1 MKRARLQPGQ
11 YAKLSGMDN
20 SGEGSGSETE
30 SSQTT
35 PEPSSSQT
43 IPEQPTPPT
52 TPPDGQT
59 PSSQTTTT
67 PPSGQTSS
75 SETTEKV
82 RKTMHGWMD
91 SVVQELMIVG
101 VKSNAMMRV
110 INQFIIAS
118 GVDKKLVGQTTIRR
132 KMAEILE
139 KKRKERKKKQLFFL
153 GVDGRCD
160 FTLTEKNQ
168 YIKVMS
174 MSFYPDLITILLQV
188 YQNYPHKIRIKSG

>member
-1 MKRARLQPGQ
+1 MYLFLYNLGFTNGSKRKTTSLKYSKEPENPILNVKRARLQPGQ
-11 YAKLSGMDN
+11 YAELSGMNN

-43 IPEQPTPPT
+43 IPDEPTPPT

-59 PSSQTTTT
+59 TSSQTTTT

-75 SETTEKV
+75 SETTKKV

-101 VKSNAMMRV
+101 VKSNGMMRV
-110 INQFIIAS
+110 
-118 GVDKKLVGQTTIRR
+118 
-132 KMAEILE
+132 
-139 KKRKERKKKQLFFL
+139 
-153 GVDGRCD
+153 
-160 FTLTEKNQ
+160 
-168 YIKVMS
+168 
-174 MSFYPDLITILLQV
+174 
-188 YQNYPHKIRIKSG
+188 